1 MPQLRGLGLLEV
13 KGLSR
18 KHFQM
23 LSIDEGKRPA
33 GPWPRTTSFGCCPGA
48 AEQRGPAQGARISCE
63 IGAKYITL
71 QHHPSRRVGVWE
83 VKTTDMRWENWGC

>member
-33 GPWPRTTSFGCCPGA
+33 GPWPSA
-48 AEQRGPAQGARISCE
+48 AALEQ
-63 IGAKYITL
+63 
-71 QHHPSRRVGVWE
+71 PSRGVQPKVRASPVRLE
-83 VKTTDMRWENWGC
+83 LSTSRSSTTLRGESESGK